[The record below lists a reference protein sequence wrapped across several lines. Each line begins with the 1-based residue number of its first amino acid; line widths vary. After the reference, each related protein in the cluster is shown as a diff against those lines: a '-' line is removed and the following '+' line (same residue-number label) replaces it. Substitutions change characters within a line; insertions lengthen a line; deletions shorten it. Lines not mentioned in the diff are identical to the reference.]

1 MGKVKEA
8 QLGVRKA
15 LERELQAKKEKGVEE
30 EVVCQSAEAQ
40 VESVL

>member
-15 LERELQAKKEKGVEE
+15 LERELQAKKEEGVGE
-30 EVVCQSAEAQ
+30 EVGCKKVEVQ